1 MLLDIGLG
9 GWGVEWGI
17 WTVGSG
23 GGLMVL
29 DMWVGLESAVDKGL
43 SPIVT
48 AVKRMRLCVFE
59 IHRLPNLWRTEDNLK
74 RIGFKI
80 SSVVDVDLIE
90 QFQLSNSSG
99 KLFKAAGPWLRV
111 DNEDIPPGAVED
123 STSAPNLTTPPN
135 SQPPSSVKESP
146 SAVSTNPAQPVLCHN
161 LSDGPPATWTPTGC
175 HGPQP
180 VLNDIEATNKDST
193 RDVDREER
201 WSLHIGI
208 WYNDNRLRE
217 NNTVW
222 VANRDNPILNNPGSL
237 TIDDNRNLKITYDG
251 DLSIVLYSGHK
262 ASNSRT
268 SARNATWSKPKN
280 GAEMVSNI
288 MEKPGG
294 TRLRKLYL
302 VARGHL
308 LDKWVCECQLV
319 FISPNNS
326 NYSFDYTS
334 NENETYFSYSAA
346 DIYSP
351 QLSINYL
358 GVLSDDKGV
367 IVNCTSASSNL
378 NEGCVAKENLQCRSL
393 NETFSRVF
401 GSWDDID
408 GFKFNEGDNL
418 TLMDCKAKCWNNCS
432 CVAMHLQMKRIKLA
446 DKLSDGPKIA
456 IKRLSRSSGQGLVE
470 FQNEVIL
477 IAKLQH
483 TNLVRLLGFC
493 IQEEEKLL
501 IYEYM
506 PNKSLD
512 FFLFDS
518 TKKYLLSWRTR
529 FNIIEGIAQGLVY
542 LHKYSRLRVIH
553 RDLKA
558 SNILLDE
565 EMNPKIS
572 DFGMAKI
579 FGLKGLEENTNRVVG
594 TYGYMSPE
602 YAMNGV
608 VSIKTDVFSFGVLL
622 LEIMSGKKNNS
633 RYHFE
638 DPLNLIGYAWQLWNE
653 GKSLE
658 LIDPTIL
665 EESRPPF
672 EALRCIHIGL
682 LCVQDQAKDRP
693 TMPDVVSMLS
703 NETLKLSSPKQPAF
717 YTNTIAEDLGVSEI
731 KPKNHSIYSVTIS
744 VMVAR

>member
-1 MLLDIGLG
+1 MANKIRKLILGLLSLLFYLG
-9 GWGVEWGI
+9 PSSSLQHDTLVQGQELEFLAELYSA
-17 WTVGSG
+17 SG
-23 GGLMVL
+23 
-29 DMWVGLESAVDKGL
+29 KF
-43 SPIVT
+43 
-48 AVKRMRLCVFE
+48 K
-59 IHRLPNLWRTEDNLK
+59 
-74 RIGFKI
+74 IGFF
-80 SSVVDVDLIE
+80 DLT
-90 QFQLSNSSG
+90 SG
-99 KLFKAAGPWLRV
+99 P
-111 DNEDIPPGAVED
+111 
-123 STSAPNLTTPPN
+123 
-135 SQPPSSVKESP
+135 
-146 SAVSTNPAQPVLCHN
+146 CY
-161 LSDGPPATWTPTGC
+161 
-175 HGPQP
+175 
-180 VLNDIEATNKDST
+180 
-193 RDVDREER
+193 
-201 WSLHIGI
+201 IGI
-208 WYNDNRLRE
+208 WYNDNRFRE

-222 VANRDNPILNNPGSL
+222 VANRDNPVTPGSL
-237 TIDDNRNLKITYDG
+237 TIDDNRNLKITYNG
-251 DLSIVLYSGHK
+251 GLSIVLYSGHE
-262 ASNSRT
+262 ASNVSAVILDTGNFVLSEISSGRQLWQSFDYPSHVLLPGIKLGVNRKTGQRWFLTSWRSPEVPDSGNFTFGLHPNRT
-268 SARNATWSKPKN
+268 
-280 GAEMVSNI
+280 
-288 MEKPGG
+288 
-294 TRLRKLYL
+294 
-302 VARGHL
+302 
-308 LDKWVCECQLV
+308 DQLV
-319 FISPNNS
+319 IMLHGEIYWTSGYVNSSSFRLTNS

-367 IVNCTSASSNL
+367 IVDCTSASSYL
-378 NEGCVAKENLQCRSL
+378 NEGCVAKEKCGSL

-401 GSWDDID
+401 GSWHDID

-418 TLMDCKAKCWNNCS
+418 TLMDCKAKCLNNCS
-432 CVAMHLQMKRIKLA
+432 CVAYASTNEENQTGCEIWSTGPGIASTDASMRRTIYILGERKKKQKLLIQEIGGNAIPSTVNDKVKKQNKDGQASHELQIFSFESISVATNNFSTESKIGEGGFGPVYKG
-446 DKLSDGPKIA
+446 KLSDGPEIA

-470 FQNEVIL
+470 FKNEVIL

-608 VSIKTDVFSFGVLL
+608 VSIKIDVFSFGVLL

-633 RYHFE
+633 RDHFE
-638 DPLNLIGYAWQLWNE
+638 YPLNLIGYAWQLWNE

-665 EESRPPF
+665 KESCLPF

-717 YTNTIAEDLGVSEI
+717 FTNTIVEDLGVSEI
-731 KPKNHSIYSVTIS
+731 KPKNCSRNSVTIS
-744 VMVAR
+744 VMEAR